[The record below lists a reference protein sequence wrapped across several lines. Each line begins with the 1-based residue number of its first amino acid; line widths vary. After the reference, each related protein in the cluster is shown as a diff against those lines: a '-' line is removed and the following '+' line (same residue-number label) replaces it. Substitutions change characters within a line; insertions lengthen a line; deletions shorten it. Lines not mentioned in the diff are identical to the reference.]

1 LIVDGTELMAEIA
14 PRSTRDAIRWGLLL
28 AAVAVAG
35 FRLPRTYGAFRDW
48 HELRLSEPSAAEL
61 YRLNFTA
68 NAVAISI
75 ILAVALGVFYFLRP
89 RRPKQ
94 P

>member
-1 LIVDGTELMAEIA
+1 MAEIV
-14 PRSTRDAIRWGLLL
+14 PRSNRDAVRWGLLL

-35 FRLPRTYGAFRDW
+35 FRLPNT
-48 HELRLSEPSAAEL
+48 LRSFQNWREVRFSDPSAAEL

-68 NAVAISI
+68 NAVGIAIV
-75 ILAVALGVFYFLRP
+75 LAVAVVVFYFLRP
-89 RRPKQ
+89 RISKQ

>member
-1 LIVDGTELMAEIA
+1 MAQIA
-14 PRSTRDAIRWGLLL
+14 PSSTRDAIRWGLLLSAGSEICL

-48 HELRLSEPSAAEL
+48 QGVRLSDPSAAEL

-68 NAVAISI
+68 NVVGIAI
-75 ILAVALGVFYFLRP
+75 ILVLALGVFYLLRP

>member
-1 LIVDGTELMAEIA
+1 MAELMAEIA
-14 PRSTRDAIRWGLLL
+14 PRSTRDAIRWGLVL

-48 HELRLSEPSAAEL
+48 QGVRLSDPSAAEL

-68 NAVAISI
+68 NVVGIAI
-75 ILAVALGVFYFLRP
+75 ILVLALGVFYLLRP

>member
-1 LIVDGTELMAEIA
+1 MAEIV
-14 PRSTRDAIRWGLLL
+14 PRSNRDAIRWGLLL
-28 AAVAVAG
+28 AAMAVTG

-48 HELRLSEPSAAEL
+48 HAVRFTDPSAAEL

-68 NAVAISI
+68 NAVGIVI
-75 ILAVALGVFYFLRP
+75 ILVVAFGVFYLLRP
-89 RRPKQ
+89 RTPKQ

>member
-1 LIVDGTELMAEIA
+1 MAETA
-14 PRSTRDAIRWGLLL
+14 SRSNRDGIRWGFLL

-35 FRLPRTYGAFRDW
+35 FRLPSTFRSFQSWREVRFSD
-48 HELRLSEPSAAEL
+48 PSAAEF

-68 NAVAISI
+68 NAAGIAIV
-75 ILAVALGVFYFLRP
+75 LAVALGVFYFLRP
-89 RRPKQ
+89 RIAKQ